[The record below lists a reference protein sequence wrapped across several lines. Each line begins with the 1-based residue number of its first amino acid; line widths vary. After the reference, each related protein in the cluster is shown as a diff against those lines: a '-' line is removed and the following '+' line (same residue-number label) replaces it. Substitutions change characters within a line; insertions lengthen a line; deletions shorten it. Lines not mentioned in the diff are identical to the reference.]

1 MEHEKK
7 KTNGGQQLT
16 CDSGNKCQAAD
27 LKLQKR
33 RRLVSAPVG
42 IEKDICCYKSRRY
55 FCE

>member
-1 MEHEKK
+1 MEEEGKQNK
-7 KTNGGQQLT
+7 WGQQLT

-42 IEKDICCYKSRRY
+42 IEKDICYYKSRQY

>member
-7 KTNGGQQLT
+7 QQTGGQQLT

-33 RRLVSAPVG
+33 RLVSAPVG
-42 IEKDICCYKSRRY
+42 IEKHIRYYKGRRY